1 MAVQVTTFMRRRV
14 VLITILIFVGAACV
28 FFNEVLSVLLKA
40 NAYYSGFTLLF
51 LLLLLT
57 LFNARK
63 KLPFLP
69 VLRASHWLQFHI
81 YAGFLSVL
89 LFGIHI
95 GFRIPDG
102 ILEISL
108 SILFGIVTLSGF
120 IGLYLTRILPPIMTR
135 TGESLTYELIPKF
148 EPRLHR
154 ETLALV
160 REAENTSEASAA
172 GDLYLT
178 HLSTFFKPCPT
189 WLLVFR
195 NSRKRLARALEQ
207 IDNMAR
213 FIGEEKSQVL
223 EEMRSC
229 VHRRHNLN
237 VQKGSQ
243 FLLRGWLFIHIPFT
257 YSLLIVSMV
266 HVWIALSY
274 SSFH

>member
-14 VLITILIFVGAACV
+14 VLITILIFVGIACV

-120 IGLYLTRILPPIMTR
+120 IGLYLTRILPPIMT
-135 TGESLTYELIPKF
+135 TYK
-148 EPRLHR
+148 
-154 ETLALV
+154 
-160 REAENTSEASAA
+160 
-172 GDLYLT
+172 
-178 HLSTFFKPCPT
+178 K
-189 WLLVFR
+189 
-195 NSRKRLARALEQ
+195 Q
-207 IDNMAR
+207 
-213 FIGEEKSQVL
+213 
-223 EEMRSC
+223 
-229 VHRRHNLN
+229 
-237 VQKGSQ
+237 
-243 FLLRGWLFIHIPFT
+243 
-257 YSLLIVSMV
+257 
-266 HVWIALSY
+266 
-274 SSFH
+274 